1 MCIHKTVK
9 MSSQERSPK
18 KCINYV
24 RFLIRFSEKIFNIIF
39 VRMFCNDQFPKSY
52 VIKISLKKL
61 CPFTFYVIR

>member
-9 MSSQERSPK
+9 MSSQERSK
-18 KCINYV
+18 KSRNYV

-39 VRMFCNDQFPKSY
+39 VRMFCNDQLPKSH

-61 CPFTFYVIR
+61 CERTFYVIR